1 MVTILKACDRRFQ
14 MVTMQMS
21 HSERKNWLLMLI
33 FLNICI
39 SLGHYIHNILLLPE
53 YHEPSWITPVLIDSL
68 WFVMTPFS
76 CIGYVMFSKSKLSLA
91 YALLY
96 VYSGLSLL
104 VLGHYL
110 IAPIWI
116 LSLSINLVIFAAAIL
131 AMYVFWLQTHLEKQP
146 DRLCN

>member
-1 MVTILKACDRRFQ
+1 
-14 MVTMQMS
+14 MQLS

-33 FLNICI
+33 FINICV
-39 SLGHYIHNILLLPE
+39 SLGHYIHNIFFLPE
-53 YHEPSWITPVLIDSL
+53 YHEPSWITPVLIDSF

-76 CIGYVMFSKSKLSLA
+76 CLGYVMFSKSKLFPA

-110 IAPIWI
+110 VTPILT
-116 LSLSINLVIFAAAIL
+116 LSLSINMVIFAETITAAIL
-131 AMYVFWLQTHLEKQP
+131 AVYVFWLQMNPEKQSVV
-146 DRLCN
+146 